1 MNKYLLFIL
10 ILTAVSLAACGNQAE
25 DGRSSSKKENQT
37 ITIYTT
43 VYPLMD
49 FAEKIGGEHVEADTI
64 LPPGADSHTF
74 EPDTK
79 QMIEVAEADGFLYS
93 SKEFESYAGKISD
106 AVEAEEVKILEAAEG
121 INLDSHVHQQDE
133 NAHEDEKKH
142 SEDEHED
149 EGEEHDGVD
158 GHEHGDHDP
167 HIWLDPVRSIELAE
181 NIKDFLIDLKPEEKE
196 TFEANFENLKK
207 ELQALDTAFH
217 DELKA
222 QPNNKI
228 IVSHAAYGYWEQ
240 AYGLEQIAVSGL
252 SPTEEPSQKQ
262 LEQIIETAE
271 KNNLKYVLFEQNV
284 TPKIA
289 EVVQKEINGE
299 ALRLHNLS
307 VLTEEDI
314 ENGEDYF
321 SLMNQNLEVLKK
333 ALQ

>member
-10 ILTAVSLAACGNQAE
+10 ILTAVSLAACG
-25 DGRSSSKKENQT
+25 DDDSSSRKKENQPL
-37 ITIYTT
+37 TIYTT

-49 FAEKIGGEHVEADTI
+49 FTEKIGGEHVEGDTI

-79 QMIEVAEADGFLYS
+79 QMIDVAEADGFLYS

-106 AVEAEEVKILEAAEG
+106 AVEAEDVKILEAAEG

-133 NAHEDEKKH
+133 GAHEDE
-142 SEDEHED
+142 
-149 EGEEHDGVD
+149 EEHKEDGHDDEEEGHDSTD

-167 HIWLDPVRSIELAE
+167 HVWLDPVRSIQLAE
-181 NIKDFLIDLKPEEKE
+181 NIKDFLIDLKPQEKE

-217 DELKA
+217 EELETL
-222 QPNNKI
+222 PHNKI

-271 KNNLKYVLFEQNV
+271 ANELKYVLFEQNV

>member
-1 MNKYLLFIL
+1 MNKYLLFIF
-10 ILTAVSLAACGNQAE
+10 ILTAVSLAACGN
-25 DGRSSSKKENQT
+25 DDSSSSKKENQPL
-37 ITIYTT
+37 TIYTT

-49 FAEKIGGEHVEADTI
+49 FTEKIGGEHVEADTI

-79 QMIEVAEADGFLYS
+79 QMIDVAEADGFLYS
-93 SKEFESYAGKISD
+93 SKEFESYAGKISA
-106 AVEAEEVKILEAAEG
+106 AVEAEDVKILEAAEG
-121 INLDSHVHQQDE
+121 INLESHVHQQDE
-133 NAHEDEKKH
+133 GAHEDEKDHK
-142 SEDEHED
+142 EDGHDD
-149 EGEEHDGVD
+149 EEEGHDSTD
-158 GHEHGDHDP
+158 SHEHGDHDP
-167 HIWLDPVRSIELAE
+167 HVWLDPVRSIQLAE
-181 NIKDFLIDLKPEEKE
+181 NITDFLIDLKPQEKE

-217 DELKA
+217 EELETLP
-222 QPNNKI
+222 QNKI

-271 KNNLKYVLFEQNV
+271 ANDLKYVLFEQNV

-314 ENGEDYF
+314 ENREDYF

>member
-1 MNKYLLFIL
+1 MKKYLLFIL
-10 ILTAVSLAACGNQAE
+10 LLTAVSLTACG
-25 DGRSSSKKENQT
+25 DDDSSSGKKENQT
-37 ITIYTT
+37 LMLYTT

-49 FAEKIGGEHVEADTI
+49 FAEKIGGEYVKAETI

-79 QMIEVAEADGFLYS
+79 QMIEVAEADGFIYS
-93 SKEFESYAGKISD
+93 SEEFESYAKKISE
-106 AVEAEEVKILEAAEG
+106 AVEAEDVKILEAAEG
-121 INLDSHVHQQDE
+121 IHLDSHVHQQDE
-133 NAHEDEKKH
+133 
-142 SEDEHED
+142 
-149 EGEEHDGVD
+149 GEHDDKEEGQDSTD

-167 HIWLDPVRSIELAE
+167 HVWLDPVLSIELAE
-181 NIKDFLIDLKPEEKE
+181 NIKDFLIDLKPQEKK

-217 DELKA
+217 DELEV
-222 QPNNKI
+222 QPHNKI
-228 IVSHAAYGYWEQ
+228 VVSHAGYGYWEQ
-240 AYGLEQIAVSGL
+240 AYGLEQIAVSGV

-262 LEQIIETAE
+262 LEQIIETA
-271 KNNLKYVLFEQNV
+271 KANDLNYVLFEQNV

-314 ENGEDYF
+314 EEGEDYF
-321 SLMNQNLEVLKK
+321 SLMYQNLEVLKQ